1 MIIISSIKRLIRKIR
16 FKSESERVLEVFQ
29 LKEYDNQIWL
39 VVNGGLVCPVSM
51 LNEEPVVAINMMR
64 VMYMDRLFGKEKKN
78 DE

>member
-1 MIIISSIKRLIRKIR
+1 MANAIKRLIRRIR
-16 FKSESERVLEVFQ
+16 FKSESERVLEIFQ
-29 LKEYDNQIWL
+29 LKEHDNQIWL

-51 LNEEPVVAINMMR
+51 LNEEPVVAVNMMR

>member
-29 LKEYDNQIWL
+29 LKEHDNQLWL
-39 VVNGGLVCPVSM
+39 TVNGGLVCPASM
-51 LNEEPVVAINMMR
+51 LKEEPVVAVNMMR
-64 VMYMDRLFGKEKKN
+64 VMYMDRLFGKEDK